1 MGRCQPP
8 GVIAYDLHVNKEG
21 RLFIRGVTDSTV
33 EGALFP
39 VNGKFKTGDE
49 ATQLLSGS
57 SDAVIPFTLTAE
69 SKAGISSN

>member
-1 MGRCQPP
+1 MTCMSTRMGAC
-8 GVIAYDLHVNKEG
+8 
-21 RLFIRGVTDSTV
+21 SS
-33 EGALFP
+33 GALP
-39 VNGKFKTGDE
+39 TAQLRARDE